1 MKLTERN
8 PSETN
13 RDYALRM
20 IRNNIISL
28 DLVPGSLLS
37 ENELS
42 KELAVSR
49 TPIREALIELSR
61 VGIVEILPQ
70 RGSRI
75 ALIDYDLVEES
86 RGLRTI
92 VEQRIVELLCNC
104 KQELNFELIE
114 ENLALEEF
122 YFHSRNYA
130 KLMEVDN
137 NFHHILYTLANREM
151 TYQLVNDMNI
161 HFDRVRELSLYTDD
175 RTYLVD
181 EHREI
186 MAAIKNRDA
195 KSAKEITLKHMSHY
209 RQDKQG
215 IINKYPQFVK
225 E

>member
-1 MKLTERN
+1 MKLTERY

-42 KELAVSR
+42 KELAISR

-92 VEQRIVELLCNC
+92 VEKKIVELLCNC
-104 KQELNFELIE
+104 NQELNFELIE

-122 YFHSRNYA
+122 YFRSCNYA

-137 NFHHILYTLANREM
+137 NFHHLLYTLANREM

-195 KSAKEITLKHMSHY
+195 KAAKEITLKHMSHY

-215 IINKYPQFVK
+215 IIRKYPQFVK
-225 E
+225 K